1 MKINLINGKIKEIG
15 NNEYLV
21 KSDKCKHRFDEYCEN
36 CEVWGSEI
44 LNLGG
49 LK

>member
-1 MKINLINGKIKEIG
+1 MQIKLIDGNIKEIES
-15 NNEYLV
+15 NAYLV
-21 KSDKCKHRFDEYCEN
+21 KTDKCKHRFDEYCKN